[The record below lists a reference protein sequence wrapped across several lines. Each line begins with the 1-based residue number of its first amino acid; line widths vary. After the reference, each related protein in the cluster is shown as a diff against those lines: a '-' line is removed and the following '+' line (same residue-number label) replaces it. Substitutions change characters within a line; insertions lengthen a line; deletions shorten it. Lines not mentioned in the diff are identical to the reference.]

1 MDSSL
6 PCKTTTALAN
16 SSNLKDCSK
25 GDLEGVITGGEWE
38 CPSQDLDHPIDS
50 KRLLVGLQ
58 AGSGGLAT
66 IRINKAGINQASDQA
81 GMEEEVDQDGT
92 EEDQDGTVEVAEDHP
107 QGLVGTAEDHH
118 QGLVG
123 TEEDHHQGLVG
134 MAKVDHLH
142 QDLTGMTKVD
152 HHHHLHQDRTGKAD
166 QDGME
171 DLRQNGTTINAFPIR
186 RIQTIPTQIGTMIK
200 MGLIPLPQH
209 QSYPLPQNQF
219 LPLSKQRHLGQRKLI
234 PLTSHVHPRSQLRTP

>member
-6 PCKTTTALAN
+6 PCKTTTALAS
-16 SSNLKDCSK
+16 SSNLNDCSK
-25 GDLEGVITGGEWE
+25 GDLEGVTTGGEGV
-38 CPSQDLDHPIDS
+38 CQSQDLDHPIDS

-81 GMEEEVDQDGT
+81 GTEEEVDQDQDGT
-92 EEDQDGTVEVAEDHP
+92 EEDQDGTVEEAEDHP

-123 TEEDHHQGLVG
+123 TAEDHHQGLVG
-134 MAKVDHLH
+134 MAKVDHPH
-142 QDLTGMTKVD
+142 QDLTGMTEVD
-152 HHHHLHQDRTGKAD
+152 HHHHQDRTGKAD

-171 DLRQNGTTINAFPIR
+171 DLSQNGTTINASPIR
-186 RIQTIPTQIGTMIK
+186 RIPTIPTQIGTMKK
-200 MGLIPLPQH
+200 MGLTPVLH
-209 QSYPLPQNQF
+209 LQSYPLPQNQF
-219 LPLSKQRHLGQRKLI
+219 LPLSKQRHPGQRKLI